1 MKKTKRLLALF
12 LVLVLIIPAMF
23 ACGNTDTTGNTPV
36 DTTAAED
43 TTVAD
48 TTPVE
53 VDPTLNGI
61 PVENYTVVYS
71 ASGFDFNKRAAEY
84 ISNQIEI
91 LTGTAPKVVL
101 DTEAEV
107 TENEILVGITNRQ
120 ESLGIDSVED
130 KTEGFEFLS
139 VAKDDKILLYGNEYM
154 IAGAAYNLI
163 KEISEIKTV
172 TISTEITVG
181 EPVFEEAKNVI
192 LLIGD
197 GMGFNSLKM
206 GNEMYESGEYAKY
219 ALYSGKYPQPII
231 ADLLP
236 YKGQNYTHS
245 YDNDVTDSAAGGTAL
260 ATGYKTY
267 NGVLGL
273 DNNLNPVKNLT
284 ELAQELGKKTAV
296 MTSDVK
302 NGATPASFSIHT
314 ITREDSDE
322 ILAEYEKVTFDYVVD
337 SIFDPAVSL
346 REVLDSFENAENGFF
361 MMYEEGL
368 IDKFAHNNNY
378 RSFYTAYARLNSAL
392 RLFFEFMMY
401 NPDTVLIL
409 TADHE
414 TGRVTLNE
422 ETGKHEFTYGD
433 HTQVNVPLYG
443 IGVGTEF
450 IDGKTLDN
458 TGVAKFVAQLMGVD
472 DFGDPSLEQIT
483 DKTGLETMTEDEKA
497 LKGKEKEE
505 AIKNYNKKN

>member
-181 EPVFEEAKNVI
+181 EPVFE
-192 LLIGD
+192 
-197 GMGFNSLKM
+197 
-206 GNEMYESGEYAKY
+206 
-219 ALYSGKYPQPII
+219 
-231 ADLLP
+231 
-236 YKGQNYTHS
+236 
-245 YDNDVTDSAAGGTAL
+245 
-260 ATGYKTY
+260 
-267 NGVLGL
+267 
-273 DNNLNPVKNLT
+273 
-284 ELAQELGKKTAV
+284 
-296 MTSDVK
+296 
-302 NGATPASFSIHT
+302 
-314 ITREDSDE
+314 
-322 ILAEYEKVTFDYVVD
+322 
-337 SIFDPAVSL
+337 
-346 REVLDSFENAENGFF
+346 
-361 MMYEEGL
+361 
-368 IDKFAHNNNY
+368 
-378 RSFYTAYARLNSAL
+378 
-392 RLFFEFMMY
+392 
-401 NPDTVLIL
+401 
-409 TADHE
+409 
-414 TGRVTLNE
+414 
-422 ETGKHEFTYGD
+422 
-433 HTQVNVPLYG
+433 
-443 IGVGTEF
+443 
-450 IDGKTLDN
+450 
-458 TGVAKFVAQLMGVD
+458 
-472 DFGDPSLEQIT
+472 
-483 DKTGLETMTEDEKA
+483 
-497 LKGKEKEE
+497 
-505 AIKNYNKKN
+505 